1 MNLALIRP
9 GSAVFDADGE
19 ELGTVS
25 GVSGDRFHL
34 STKRSEFWIP
44 YDWILQAHSQTVLLV
59 THREELDR
67 FRKTLP
73 SRWQRS
79 A

>member
-1 MNLALIRP
+1 MNLELIRP
-9 GSAVFDADGE
+9 GSAVFDAAGE
-19 ELGTVS
+19 RIGTVS

-34 STKRSEFWIP
+34 STKGSGFWIP
-44 YDWILQAHSQTVLLV
+44 YEWVRLAHEQTVLV
-59 THREELDR
+59 NARGAELGQ

-73 SRWQRS
+73 SRWLRP